1 MTIHKPKKIEKVDP
15 KYIGI
20 PNINF
25 SLTEK
30 NDELEKLY
38 RKQRIKR
45 GFDDSETWDLTGTVV
60 KFTLPRLKRYKEIS
74 IALLNGTIS
83 EEESNK
89 ILNKMILAM
98 ELIIKADKET
108 IMKEDW
114 DKVKEGMDLF
124 YKYFN
129 CLGW

>member
-1 MTIHKPKKIEKVDP
+1 MTTKKKIKVEKPDP
-15 KYIGI
+15 RFIGI

-45 GFDDSETWDLTGTVV
+45 GFDDSETWDLTGTIV

-83 EEESNK
+83 EDESNK

-98 ELIIKADKET
+98 ELILKADKET